1 MSEHLFEFEVGDVIN
16 PIRQAADELAAGAC
30 PTPLRL
36 ADIGVGIDGGS
47 YCSPL
52 LPAVAVSS
60 MSSPGAPL
68 SQAIC

>member
-36 ADIGVGIDGGS
+36 ADIGVGIDG
-47 YCSPL
+47 L
-52 LPAVAVSS
+52 VR
-60 MSSPGAPL
+60 
-68 SQAIC
+68 